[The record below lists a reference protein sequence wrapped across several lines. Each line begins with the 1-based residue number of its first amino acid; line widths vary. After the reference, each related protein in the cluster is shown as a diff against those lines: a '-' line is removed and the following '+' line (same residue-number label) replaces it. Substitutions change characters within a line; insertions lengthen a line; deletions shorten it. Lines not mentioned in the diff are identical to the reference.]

1 MDFDK
6 FIELIFQ
13 VSKSNVSNILRL
25 ADNISY
31 SPGGE
36 NGPYFD
42 IETPVRNT
50 SHWCVTYSILSKRY
64 PDEGFEQLANSLA
77 NYLIS
82 PSKYKKYGV
91 YVHRQKHGK
100 DWSNGVI
107 GQSWVIEALAIG
119 GRILEREDLTSHAK
133 KAASKFP
140 FDTKVCAWKRIDPR
154 TGKSAI
160 DYTLNH
166 QLWYAAALAELDDPT
181 HNANISRFLT
191 LLNRGAMRTDG
202 EGRVL
207 HLLYSKSIKG
217 LILRARYAITRIR
230 NGNSLKAK
238 EIGYHLYNLHP
249 LARLK
254 KGFGDHELFQSSVV
268 EIALEYT
275 KTDAFFNDLD
285 SNKYSYPYNSPAFE
299 LSLVKAAFKVDIP
312 LERFVDRQ
320 LEKTY
325 WEQDGNLSFY
335 RGCPDPMTLNARV
348 YEALIF

>member
-1 MDFDK
+1 MTFEEFKDK
-6 FIELIFQ
+6 ILA
-13 VSKSNVSNILRL
+13 VAKANAKNITIVKNDQGY
-25 ADNISY
+25 A
-31 SPGGE
+31 PGGQ

-42 IETPVRNT
+42 IETPIRN
-50 SHWCVTYSILSKRY
+50 SAHWCVIYATLSREY
-64 PDEGFEQLANSLA
+64 PNEGFDEIAHSLA

-82 PSKYKKYGV
+82 PPEFIRNGV

-107 GQSWVIEALAIG
+107 GQGWVIEALAIA
-119 GRILEREDLTSHAK
+119 GRMLEREDLTSHAK
-133 KAASKFP
+133 KVASKFS

-181 HNANISRFLT
+181 HNAHIRSFLT
-191 LLNRGAMRTDG
+191 LLNRGAMRTGG

-217 LILRARYAITRIR
+217 LLLRARYAITRIR
-230 NGNSLKAK
+230 SGNSLKAK

-268 EIALEYT
+268 EIAVEYT

-299 LSLVKAAFKVDIP
+299 LPLVKAAFKVDIP

-325 WEQDGNLSFY
+325 WEQDGNFGFY

-348 YEALIF
+348 YEALLF